1 MDGGEGEASASKQ
14 TAVLDFAALAA
25 SGHYEHV
32 QVEDLA
38 RRRLIPGR
46 HHKFYEQNPAL
57 GWYRLAN
64 IPKNGHGGRIV
75 PVVNHLLQ
83 DISAGAPSHRFKQSA
98 PHHVPPFRKP
108 LR

>member
-57 GWYRLAN
+57 GWYPLAN
-64 IPKNGHGGRIV
+64 IPKNGHAGRT
-75 PVVNHLLQ
+75 
-83 DISAGAPSHRFKQSA
+83 APIRETFL
-98 PHHVPPFRKP
+98 PGTNLRPPRP
-108 LR
+108 PSTNMSPTPSPPST